1 MAFPNGSISISDIRS
16 QLYNITNSAD
26 GTSVSGAVSFGDL
39 YKDGTYLKDYGSGAN
54 SGLPSSGAISLNDL
68 KGKYAVYTKAAGG
81 SNSSVDSSGLHPSD
95 LRGSHITRTA
105 VNGTYNN
112 ALNVGTSTTVK
123 HVIDVTP
130 AGQVDGTD
138 QTGTSPANADGA
150 AGGIGI
156 TATNPVVLSN
166 NQVNSN
172 RIRGGGGQGGYGQV
186 LNNRS
191 SASYGP
197 NVSNGSGNSGNNG
210 PGGNNVSVASSSGGG
225 NLPSNL
231 RSVGGGSNSAYGNV
245 SFQTQYQ
252 GDPSPVTASV
262 NVNFGRQAG
271 NSGTGAGSAIQQN
284 PNSSAF
290 DGSWNNGTVGSGG
303 SPGGPGSAGAT
314 GGTATAGNVSNNPG
328 RNAGANFNAGTAGGA
343 GGPTRI
349 NGGSVGGN
357 TGSYT
362 SVFSRGGN
370 TSPDHSGN
378 SFNRS
383 FNSSFREDAGNPG
396 PTYNFNGSVN
406 YNKAGGNPGNAG
418 STTPGGSGHSSGT
431 VNNQTESAAARAGGA
446 AGSKYSG
453 NVTLGTY

>member
-1 MAFPNGSISISDIRS
+1 MAFPNGSISISDIRG

-68 KGKYAVYTKAAGG
+68 KGKYAVHTKAAGG

-95 LRGSHITRTA
+95 IRTSHITRTA

-130 AGQVDGTD
+130 AGQVDGVD

-150 AGGIGI
+150 AGGVGI

-166 NQVNSN
+166 NQVNAN
-172 RIRGGGGQGGYGQV
+172 VIRGGGGQGGYGQV

-210 PGGNNVSVASSSGGG
+210 PGGNNVSVGSSNKGG
-225 NLPSNL
+225 NMPSPFG
-231 RSVGGGSNSAYGNV
+231 SVGGGSNSAYGSV
-245 SFQTQYQ
+245 SFTTQYQ
-252 GDPSPVTASV
+252 GSPAPVSG
-262 NVNFGRQAG
+262 NINCNFGRQAG
-271 NSGTGAGSAIQQN
+271 TSGTGAGSAQQAN
-284 PNSSAF
+284 PDSSTF

-303 SPGGPGSAGAT
+303 SPGGPGASGGT

-328 RNAGANFNAGTAGGA
+328 RNAGANYNAGTAGNA

-349 NGGSVGGN
+349 NGGSIGGTN
-357 TGSYT
+357 GSYFT
-362 SVFSRGGN
+362 AYGRGGN

-383 FNSSFREDAGNPG
+383 MNMNFAETHGDHQQSYNSNW
-396 PTYNFNGSVN
+396 SVN
-406 YNKAGGNPGNAG
+406 FNKAGGSSGNAG
-418 STTPGGSGHSSGT
+418 STTPGGSGHTSGT
-431 VNNQTESAAARAGGA
+431 VNNQTESAAARSGGA

-453 NVTLGTY
+453 NVTLGTF

>member
-1 MAFPNGSISISDIRS
+1 MAFPNGQISISDIRS

-39 YKDGTYLKDYGSGAN
+39 YKDGTYLKDYGTDAN
-54 SGLPSSGAISLNDL
+54 SGLPSSGAISLDNL
-68 KGKYAVYTKAAGG
+68 KGKYAVHTKAAGG

-95 LRGSHITRTA
+95 IRGSHITRTA

-150 AGGIGI
+150 AGSTGI
-156 TATNPVVLSN
+156 TASNPVVLSN

-186 LNNRS
+186 LNNRNT
-191 SASYGP
+191 ASYGP
-197 NVSNGSGNSGNNG
+197 NVNNGSSYGGSGG
-210 PGGNNVSVASSSGGG
+210 GGGNNVSVASSSGGG
-225 NLPSNL
+225 NIPSNF
-231 RSVGGGSNSAYGNV
+231 RNVGGGSNSISGGV
-245 SFQTQYQ
+245 SYQTQYQ
-252 GDPSPVTASV
+252 GSPSPVSANI

-271 NSGTGAGSAIQQN
+271 NTGTSGNPGNQEN

-290 DGSWNNGTVGSGG
+290 DGTWNNGTAGAGG

-314 GGTATAGNVSNNPG
+314 GGTATAGNVVNNPG
-328 RNAGANFNAGTAGGA
+328 RNAGANWNNGTSGGT

-357 TGSYT
+357 TGPYAT
-362 SVFSRGGN
+362 VYSRGGN

-383 FNSSFREDAGNPG
+383 FNMSFREDAGNPG

-406 YNKAGGNPGNAG
+406 YNKAGGSGGSAG
-418 STTPGGSGHSSGT
+418 GSNPGGSGHNSGT
-431 VNNQTESAAARAGGA
+431 VNNQNESAAARAGGA

-453 NVTLGTY
+453 NVTLGTF